1 MIFKE
6 LSQEKSFWLTNIS
19 NRNISLADLN
29 LTIKAFSSINL
40 LDNKHYQYN
49 LKQLEKSEQ
58 QGSIFKKRN
67 RLKVRKV
74 APEILKMNVPFIKET
89 YIPSR
94 ERSVLEIKEEEYEE
108 LAISDE
114 QFAKDNADIIQL
126 DEKPLTVRR

>member
-6 LSQEKSFWLTNIS
+6 LPQEKAFWLTNIS

-40 LDNKHYQYN
+40 LDNKHYRYN
-49 LKQLEKSEQ
+49 LEQLEKSEQ

-74 APEILKMNVPFIKET
+74 APEVIKMNVPFIKET